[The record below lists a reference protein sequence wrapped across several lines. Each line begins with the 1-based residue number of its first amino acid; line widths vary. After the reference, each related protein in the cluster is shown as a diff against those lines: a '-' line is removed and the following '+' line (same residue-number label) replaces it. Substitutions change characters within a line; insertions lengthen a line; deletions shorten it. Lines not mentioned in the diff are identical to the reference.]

1 MGIRGWRIP
10 ANRCIMR
17 WERVM
22 KVKDIGKYFV
32 LAVISMAIL
41 YVWYPAVGVTD
52 LGNWNHG
59 LRNALAGVIFVF
71 AAQLVTGRSLLHPSW
86 RPGLVIF
93 YFWLAAFSYIA
104 VKSGGTWGI
113 RVEALNNDVLT
124 LMPVLVFT
132 FLLEYFG
139 SCSRKVRP
147 VLGLFNFLLI
157 GYLSLSTF
165 VYITYYRIFGAGFT
179 PTDMISVL
187 LTNKKE
193 ALEFLQSHVGY
204 GVLFL
209 VFAIFAVYMVG
220 MAYLIYK
227 GSREEQDNQ
236 IISSAAARKVVIA
249 ILSVAALVTIAHW
262 IPRIFPAWPYHVAH
276 KYLMNSQKSAKAHE
290 KNLESLKF
298 VGTPEKLPGSV
309 IVVIGESAN
318 RDHLKAFNPKYSAD
332 TTPWLSKEKDNK
344 DFYLLSHAYS
354 NYPLTAQALS
364 MFLTDVNQYNHRE
377 LSEAV
382 TLTDVANKAGY
393 STWWISNQTPSAGNV
408 MLALSARNSTKELWT
423 KQTAKDD
430 MDVLDLLKT
439 VPKDGSHFIIIHLEG
454 SHDRY
459 KDRVPPDFAEIH
471 TDGQPEKVNEYD
483 TSIAYTDKVL
493 ENIYQYAKD
502 NLNLQALVYCSDH
515 GEDMQYFHGDG
526 NFTWD
531 MVHVPM
537 WIYLSNG
544 YQASHSAVADNLR
557 NNVNKVFTNDL
568 VFDTVCGLL
577 GTPNNGYESRYDLTS
592 GQYSLP
598 VSEAVTKH
606 GKVQISEDPA
616 IQ

>member
-1 MGIRGWRIP
+1 
-10 ANRCIMR
+10 
-17 WERVM
+17 M

-71 AAQLVTGRSLLHPSW
+71 AAQLVTGRSLFHPSW

-93 YFWLAAFSYIA
+93 YLWLGAFSYIQA
-104 VKSGGTWGI
+104 KSGGNWGI

-124 LMPVLVFT
+124 LMPVLVLT
-132 FLLEYFG
+132 FLMEYIG
-139 SCSRKVRP
+139 SLCQKIRLLLRI
-147 VLGLFNFLLI
+147 FNFLLI
-157 GYLSLSTF
+157 GYLSLSVF
-165 VYITYYRIFGAGFT
+165 VYMTYYKIFGAGFT
-179 PTDMISVL
+179 STDMISVL
-187 LTNKKE
+187 LTNSKE
-193 ALEFLQSHVGY
+193 AMEFLQSHLGFSSLAV
-204 GVLFL
+204 VLVL
-209 VFAIFAVYMVG
+209 FAVYMIFIG
-220 MAYLIYK
+220 RLIVK
-227 GSREEQDNQ
+227 GSRINEDRGVTSPALVKKV
-236 IISSAAARKVVIA
+236 IIAVLTI
-249 ILSVAALVTIAHW
+249 AALVTIAHW

-318 RDHLKAFNPKYSAD
+318 RDHLKAFNPKYPAD

-408 MLALSARNSTKELWT
+408 MLALCARNSIKELWT

-439 VPKDGSHFIIIHLEG
+439 VPKNGSHFIIIHLEG

-493 ENIYQYAKD
+493 ENIYQYARD
-502 NLNLQALVYCSDH
+502 NLNLQAMVYCSDH

-592 GQYSLP
+592 GKYNLP

>member
-1 MGIRGWRIP
+1 
-10 ANRCIMR
+10 
-17 WERVM
+17 M
-22 KVKDIGKYFV
+22 KVKEIGKYFV
-32 LAVISMAIL
+32 LAVISMVVL

-71 AAQLVTGRSLLHPSW
+71 AAQLVTGRSLLHSSW

-93 YFWLAAFSYIA
+93 YLWLAAFSYIQA
-104 VKSGGTWGI
+104 KSGGNWGI
-113 RVEALNNDVLT
+113 RVETLNNDVLT
-124 LMPVLVFT
+124 LMPVLVLT
-132 FLLEYFG
+132 FLFEYIG
-139 SCSRKVRP
+139 SLCHKARGI
-147 VLGLFNFLLI
+147 LGIFNFLLI
-157 GYLSLSTF
+157 GYLSLSVF
-165 VYITYYRIFGAGFT
+165 VYMTYYRIFGAGFT
-179 PTDMISVL
+179 STDMISVL
-187 LTNKKE
+187 LTNSKE
-193 ALEFLQSHVGY
+193 AMEFLQSHLGFGSLAV
-204 GVLFL
+204 VLAL
-209 VFAIFAVYMVG
+209 FAVYMIFIG
-220 MAYLIYK
+220 WLIVK
-227 GSREEQDNQ
+227 GSRMDEIGRVTSPALIRK
-236 IISSAAARKVVIA
+236 IIIA
-249 ILSVAALVTIAHW
+249 VLTMAALVTIAHW

-276 KYLMNSQKSAKAHE
+276 KYLVGAKAAMAKHDE
-290 KNLESLKF
+290 NLKKF
-298 VGTPEKLPGSV
+298 QFIGETPEKLPGAV

-318 RDHLKAFNPKYSAD
+318 RDHMKAFNPDYPAE
-332 TTPWLSKEKDNK
+332 TTPWLSKEKENGN
-344 DFYLLSHAYS
+344 FYLLKNTYS
-354 NYPLTAQALS
+354 CYPLTEKALS
-364 MFLTDVNQYNHRE
+364 MFLTNINQYNDRNRDE
-377 LSEAV
+377 MITV
-382 TLTDVANKAGY
+382 TDVANQAGY
-393 STWWISNQTPSAGNV
+393 KTCFISNQAPSPGN
-408 MLALSARNSTKELWT
+408 MSLALVSGASEKSMTT
-423 KQTAKDD
+423 THPGGDD
-430 MDVLDLLKT
+430 MKVVDYLKEM
-439 VPKDGSHFIIIHLEG
+439 PKDGPQFIIIHLEG

-459 KDRVPPDFAEIH
+459 RDRVPPHF
-471 TDGQPEKVNEYD
+471 DGVHVEGQTEKVNDYD
-483 TSIAYTDKVL
+483 SSIKYTDEVL
-493 ENIYQYAKD
+493 KNIYQYAKD
-502 NLNLQALVYCSDH
+502 NMNLQAMVYCSDH

>member
-1 MGIRGWRIP
+1 
-10 ANRCIMR
+10 
-17 WERVM
+17 M
-22 KVKDIGKYFV
+22 KVKEIGKYFV
-32 LAVISMAIL
+32 LAVISMAVL

-71 AAQLVTGRSLLHPSW
+71 AAQLVTGRSLFHPSW

-93 YFWLAAFSYIA
+93 YLWIGAFSYIQA
-104 VKSGGTWGI
+104 KSGGNWGI

-124 LMPVLVFT
+124 LMPVLVLT
-132 FLLEYFG
+132 FLMEYIG
-139 SCSRKVRP
+139 SLCQKIRLLLRI
-147 VLGLFNFLLI
+147 FNFLLI
-157 GYLSLSTF
+157 GYLSLSAF
-165 VYITYYRIFGAGFT
+165 VYMTYYRIFGAGFT
-179 PTDMISVL
+179 STDMISVL
-187 LTNKKE
+187 LTNSKE
-193 ALEFLQSHVGY
+193 AMEFLQSHLGFGSLAV
-204 GVLFL
+204 VLAL
-209 VFAIFAVYMVG
+209 FAVYMIFIG
-220 MAYLIYK
+220 WLIVK
-227 GSREEQDNQ
+227 GSRMDEIGRVTSPALIRK
-236 IISSAAARKVVIA
+236 IIIA
-249 ILSVAALVTIAHW
+249 VLTMAALVTIAHW

-276 KYLMNSQKSAKAHE
+276 KYLVGAKAAMAKHDE
-290 KNLESLKF
+290 NLKKF
-298 VGTPEKLPGSV
+298 QFIGETPEKLPGAV

-318 RDHLKAFNPKYSAD
+318 RDHLKAFNPDYPAE
-332 TTPWLSKEKDNK
+332 TTPWLSKEKENGN
-344 DFYLLSHAYS
+344 FYLLKNTYS
-354 NYPLTAQALS
+354 CYPLTEKALS
-364 MFLTDVNQYNHRE
+364 MFLTNINQYNDRNRDE
-377 LSEAV
+377 MITV
-382 TLTDVANKAGY
+382 TDVANQAGY
-393 STWWISNQTPSAGNV
+393 KTCFISNQAPSPGN
-408 MLALSARNSTKELWT
+408 MSLALVSGASEKSMTT
-423 KQTAKDD
+423 THPGGDD
-430 MDVLDLLKT
+430 MKVVDYLKEM
-439 VPKDGSHFIIIHLEG
+439 PKDGPQFIIIHLEG

-459 KDRVPPDFAEIH
+459 RDRVPPHF
-471 TDGQPEKVNEYD
+471 DGVHVEGQTEKVNDYD
-483 TSIAYTDKVL
+483 SSIKYTDEVL
-493 ENIYQYAKD
+493 KNIYQYAKD
-502 NLNLQALVYCSDH
+502 NMNLQAMVYCSDH

-592 GQYSLP
+592 GKYSLP

>member
-1 MGIRGWRIP
+1 
-10 ANRCIMR
+10 
-17 WERVM
+17 M
-22 KVKDIGKYFV
+22 KVKEIGKYFM

-71 AAQLVTGRSLLHPSW
+71 AAQLVTGRSLFHPSW

-93 YFWLAAFSYIA
+93 YLWLGAFSYIQA
-104 VKSGGTWGI
+104 KSGGNWGI

-124 LMPVLVFT
+124 LMPVLVLT
-132 FLLEYFG
+132 FLMEYIG
-139 SCSRKVRP
+139 SLCQKIRP
-147 VLGLFNFLLI
+147 LLRIFNFLLI
-157 GYLSLSTF
+157 GYLSLSVF
-165 VYITYYRIFGAGFT
+165 VYMTYYKIFGAGFT
-179 PTDMISVL
+179 STDMISVL
-187 LTNKKE
+187 LTNSKE
-193 ALEFLQSHVGY
+193 AMEFLQSHLGFGSLAV
-204 GVLFL
+204 VLAL
-209 VFAIFAVYMVG
+209 FAVYMIFIG
-220 MAYLIYK
+220 RLIVK
-227 GSREEQDNQ
+227 GSRINEDRGVTSPALVKKV
-236 IISSAAARKVVIA
+236 IIAVLTI
-249 ILSVAALVTIAHW
+249 AALVIIAHW

-276 KYLMNSQKSAKAHE
+276 KYLVEAKAAIAKHDE
-290 KNLESLKF
+290 NLKKF
-298 VGTPEKLPGSV
+298 RFVGGTPEKLPGAV

-318 RDHLKAFNPKYSAD
+318 RDHMKAFNPDYPAE
-332 TTPWLSKEKDNK
+332 TTPWLSKEKDN
-344 DFYLLSHAYS
+344 DNFYLLKNTYS
-354 NYPLTAQALS
+354 CYPLTEKALS
-364 MFLTDVNQYNHRE
+364 MFLTNINQYNGRDRDE
-377 LSEAV
+377 MITV
-382 TLTDVANKAGY
+382 TDVANKAGY
-393 STWWISNQTPSAGNV
+393 STYFISNQAPSPGN
-408 MLALSARNSTKELWT
+408 MSLALVSGASTKSMT
-423 KQTAKDD
+423 TTHPGGDD
-430 MDVLDLLKT
+430 MKVMDYLKKL
-439 VPKDGSHFIIIHLEG
+439 PKDGPQFIVIHLEG

-459 KDRVPPDFAEIH
+459 RDRVPPHFESVH
-471 TDGQPEKVNEYD
+471 VEGQPEKVNDYD
-483 TSIAYTDKVL
+483 SSIKYTDEVL
-493 ENIYQYAKD
+493 KNIYQYAKD
-502 NLNLQALVYCSDH
+502 NMNLQAMVYCSDH

>member
-22 KVKDIGKYFV
+22 KVKEIGKYFM

-71 AAQLVTGRSLLHPSW
+71 AAQLVAGRSLFHPSW

-93 YFWLAAFSYIA
+93 YLWLGSFSYIQA
-104 VKSGGTWGI
+104 KSGGNWGI

-124 LMPVLVFT
+124 LMPVLVLT
-132 FLLEYFG
+132 FLMEYVG
-139 SCSRKVRP
+139 SLCWKIRP
-147 VLGLFNFLLI
+147 FLRVFNFLLI
-157 GYLSLSTF
+157 GYLSLSAF
-165 VYITYYRIFGAGFT
+165 VYMTYYKIFGAGFT
-179 PTDMISVL
+179 STDMISVL
-187 LTNKKE
+187 LTNSKE
-193 ALEFLQSHVGY
+193 AMEFLQSHLGFSSLAV
-204 GVLFL
+204 VLVL
-209 VFAIFAVYMVG
+209 FAVYMIFIG
-220 MAYLIYK
+220 RLIVK
-227 GSREEQDNQ
+227 GSRINEDRGVTSPALVKKV
-236 IISSAAARKVVIA
+236 IIAVLTI
-249 ILSVAALVTIAHW
+249 AALVTIAHW

-318 RDHLKAFNPKYSAD
+318 RDHLKAFNPKYPAD

-408 MLALSARNSTKELWT
+408 MLALSARNSIKELWT

-439 VPKDGSHFIIIHLEG
+439 VPKNGSHFIIIHLEG

-493 ENIYQYAKD
+493 ENIYQYARD
-502 NLNLQALVYCSDH
+502 NLNLQAMVYCSDH

-592 GQYSLP
+592 GKYNLP